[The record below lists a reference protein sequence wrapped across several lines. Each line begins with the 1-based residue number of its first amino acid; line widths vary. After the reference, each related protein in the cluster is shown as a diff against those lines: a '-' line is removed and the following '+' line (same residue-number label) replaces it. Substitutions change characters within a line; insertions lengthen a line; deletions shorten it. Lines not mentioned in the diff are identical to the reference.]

1 MLPVRSVLVDFD
13 GTASVVDVSQ
23 QLLIAF
29 GDPSWPDC
37 DDAFDRGEIGLREAI
52 LVQDRMLHAD
62 RDTMVS
68 FALAHGALDPTFAPF
83 VRWCESNDLGV
94 AIVSDGF
101 AFYIQPM
108 LEAAG
113 LGHITVITNEQRWLS
128 RRPDGLRFV
137 NAHPSCV
144 GCGTCKMQA
153 VLHFRER
160 GPVAFIG
167 EGQTDRYGALY
178 ADVTFAKLD
187 LVGYCRAD
195 GVPFVPWNDFDDV
208 QLTLGAIAE
217 LPGPVA
223 PIQCPGWTVP
233 EGSPAG

>member
-13 GTASVVDVSQ
+13 GTASVVDVTQ
-23 QLLIAF
+23 QLLISF
-29 GDPSWPDC
+29 GDQSWPEY

-52 LVQDRMLHAD
+52 QAQDRMLDAE
-62 RDTMVS
+62 RDTLVS

-101 AFYIQPM
+101 AFYIEPM

-113 LGHITVITNEQRWLS
+113 LGHVTVITNEQRWLND
-128 RRPDGLRFV
+128 RPDGLRFV

-153 VLHFRER
+153 VLRYRER
-160 GPVAFIG
+160 GPVAFVG

-178 ADVTFAKLD
+178 ADITFAKLD
-187 LVGYCRAD
+187 LVEYCRAD
-195 GVPFVPWNDFDDV
+195 GVPFVEWNDFDDV
-208 QLTLGAIAE
+208 RQTLETIAE
-217 LPGPVA
+217 LPGAVA
-223 PIQCPGWTVP
+223 PLQCPGWTLP
-233 EGSPAG
+233 